1 MVVKTALLWLKKK
14 KKNRIIFVRIRGLR
28 IMVSCENNH
37 LRIQPL
43 NSLEKKSVEGRHFLF
58 NVVSGVLR
66 VTIPP
71 CLLPCSHSPQAA
83 QRAHNLHTDTAGHPG
98 GAVLQN
104 PLPRHFHEGGSG
116 PQDQPA
122 RVTCTG
128 KQATA
133 RVDDG

>member
-1 MVVKTALLWLKKK
+1 MHIEMITTFIYAA
-14 KKNRIIFVRIRGLR
+14 
-28 IMVSCENNH
+28 SAE
-37 LRIQPL
+37 PL
-43 NSLEKKSVEGRHFLF
+43 KSVNGRKCLFL
-58 NVVSGVLR
+58 LR

-71 CLLPCSHSPQAA
+71 CLPLCSHSPEAA
-83 QRAHNLHTDTAGHPG
+83 QRAHDLHTDAAGHLG

-122 RVTCTG
+122 GVTCTG

-133 RVDDG
+133 QMDATLF